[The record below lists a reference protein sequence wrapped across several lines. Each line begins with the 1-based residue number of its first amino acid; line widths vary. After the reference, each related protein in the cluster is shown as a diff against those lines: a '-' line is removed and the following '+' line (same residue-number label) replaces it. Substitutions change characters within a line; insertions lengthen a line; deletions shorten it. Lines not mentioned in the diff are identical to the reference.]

1 MNLTRAE
8 CIQWATAA
16 AVAVHD
22 RFSMSTEPLRSVWWL
37 DLATAMNEGSAVA
50 CLDYA
55 RQAREYIQ
63 KNRGRWRLGWQAQLM
78 RRAKVAI
85 ALAEQA
91 AKVIQDR

>member
-37 DLATAMNEGSAVA
+37 DLATAMHEGSPQA

-55 RQAREYIQ
+55 QQAREYIQ
-63 KNRGRWRLGWQAQLM
+63 NNRGRWHRGWRAQLM

-91 AKVIQDR
+91 AKTIRDR